1 MASESFANAVE
12 SFLEYKNDNIIDMVV
27 DYFFTSSNGNTNRAI
42 INKIVREY
50 FENIRDINDKKKEFT
65 PYVSMNSTLG
75 ELTLSITK
83 TMKNS

>member
-27 DYFFTSSNGNTNRAI
+27 EYFFTSSNGNTNRAI

-50 FENIRDINDKKKEFT
+50 F
-65 PYVSMNSTLG
+65 
-75 ELTLSITK
+75 
-83 TMKNS
+83 